1 MTRRA
6 PAPLCPSARSS
17 RPQARGQDGRARWP
31 AVLMT
36 TALASVLAP
45 SLAGVVGGLLTVI
58 VSPGE
63 ALAQG
68 AATSTAAAPS
78 PEADAAAE
86 RGKGLYREGKYVEA
100 LLEFQRAYE
109 VRPTSALS
117 YNIAR
122 CYEQLSQWDEA
133 IKAYER
139 FSSETANPRER
150 TEAADKI
157 EFLKSKVAGGTNTSD
172 AKYQARIDNGKK
184 AFARG
189 DYDAAIQ
196 EFKAAFDIKPTSA
209 VLFNI
214 AKSYERLSRY
224 EEAID
229 FYKQYL
235 DLDPNSPDRTD
246 VEEQIRRLQ
255 KSIRERFQELSVSSN
270 PPGADIY
277 LDDRNTGLQG
287 QTNFRFKTQPGPH
300 TLYLDLNGYEP
311 VKRDFVM
318 PDDKPLA
325 LEFELKKLENVGLLT
340 INVNVDG
347 ARIFI
352 DGAIVGLSPYKQQKA
367 LTAGEHQIQVEAR
380 GYPRYTQSFTIARDQ
395 TLALDVAL
403 EEYDEPVQDATLEK
417 WGRNLILIGVIGG
430 GLGFAGPFAYQK
442 LILRRPLYSHL
453 GPNAV
458 NWGDGVADADATY
471 WRGNPKNTDG
481 SLKSSLDDA
490 DLNGS
495 YRENG
500 TKNTLQTIQTVSI
513 IAGSSLAAIGLG
525 FFIFKWVRPDD
536 KKEVI
541 TAGVDDLLPAP
552 SAPLVEIT
560 GFGVSPNPEGASFG
574 LMGTF

>member
-6 PAPLCPSARSS
+6 PAPPRLRM
-17 RPQARGQDGRARWP
+17 RP
-31 AVLMT
+31 AVLVS
-36 TALASVLAP
+36 TALASAFFSMVAP
-45 SLAGVVGGLLTVI
+45 A
-58 VSPGE
+58 
-63 ALAQG
+63 AAQG
-68 AATSTAAAPS
+68 QGAGTSTATADNPPAGNG
-78 PEADAAAE
+78 EADAAAD
-86 RGKGLYREGKYVEA
+86 RGKALYREGKYVEA

-109 VRPTSALS
+109 IKATPALS

-122 CYEQLSQWDEA
+122 CYEQLSQWAEA

-157 EFLKSKVAGGTNTSD
+157 EFLKSKLSSGSNTSD

-196 EFKAAFDIKPTSA
+196 EFKAGFEIKPTSA

-214 AKSYERLSRY
+214 AKSYERLARY

-235 DLDPNSPDRTD
+235 DLDPNSPDRAD

-325 LEFELKKLENVGLLT
+325 LEFELKKLENVGYLT

-367 LTAGEHQIQVEAR
+367 LTAGEHQVQIEAR
-380 GYPRYTQSFTIARDQ
+380 NYPRYTQAFTIARDQ
-395 TLALDVAL
+395 TLPLNIQL
-403 EEYDEPVQDATLEK
+403 EEYDEPVKDETLEK

-453 GPNAV
+453 GPQAV
-458 NWGDGVADADATY
+458 NWGEGVDAGSATF
-471 WRGNPKNTDG
+471 WRGNPKDASGNI
-481 SLKSSLDDA
+481 KSELA
-490 DLNGS
+490 DSDINAS

-500 TKNTLQTIQTVSI
+500 AKNTLQTIQTISI
-513 IAGSSLAAIGLG
+513 IAGSSLAAVGLG
-525 FFIFKWVRPDD
+525 FFVYKWVRPDE
-536 KKEVI
+536 KQEVI
-541 TAGVDDLLPAP
+541 TADAELELDVLPP
-552 SAPLVEIT
+552 SEPSKPVVEIT
-560 GFGVSPNPEGASFG
+560 GFGVAPNPEGATFG

>member
-6 PAPLCPSARSS
+6 PAPPSLRM
-17 RPQARGQDGRARWP
+17 RP
-31 AVLMT
+31 AVLVS
-36 TALASVLAP
+36 TALASAFCLMVAP
-45 SLAGVVGGLLTVI
+45 AT
-58 VSPGE
+58 
-63 ALAQG
+63 AQG
-68 AATSTAAAPS
+68 QGADTSTAAAGDPAS
-78 PEADAAAE
+78 GGNAEADAAAD
-86 RGKGLYREGKYVEA
+86 RGKALYREGKYVEA

-109 VRPTSALS
+109 IRATPALS

-122 CYEQLSQWDEA
+122 CYEQLSQWAEA

-157 EFLKSKVAGGTNTSD
+157 EFLKSKLSSGANTSD

-196 EFKAAFDIKPTSA
+196 EFKAGFEIKPTSA

-214 AKSYERLSRY
+214 AKSYERLARY

-235 DLDPNSPDRTD
+235 DLDPNSPDRAD

-325 LEFELKKLENVGLLT
+325 LEFELKKLENVGYLT

-367 LTAGEHQIQVEAR
+367 LTAGEHQVQIEAR
-380 GYPRYTQSFTIARDQ
+380 GYPRYTQAFTIARDQ
-395 TLALDVAL
+395 TLPLNIAL
-403 EEYDEPVQDATLEK
+403 EEYDEPVKAETLEK

-453 GPNAV
+453 GPEAV
-458 NWGDGVADADATY
+458 NWGEGVEPANESY
-471 WRGNPKNTDG
+471 WRGNPKDG
-481 SLKSSLDDA
+481 SGNIKGELA
-490 DLNGS
+490 DGDLTAS

-500 TKNTLQTIQTVSI
+500 AKNTLQTIQTVSI

-525 FFIFKWVRPDD
+525 FFVYKWVRPDE
-536 KKEVI
+536 KQEVI
-541 TAGVDDLLPAP
+541 TADADLEWDTLPPPAP
-552 SAPLVEIT
+552 SKPVVEIT
-560 GFGVSPNPEGASFG
+560 GFGVAPNEDGATFG

>member
-1 MTRRA
+1 MIRCA
-6 PAPLCPSARSS
+6 PAPRRVSTRTAALTPVLLA
-17 RPQARGQDGRARWP
+17 A
-31 AVLMT
+31 AVAT
-36 TALASVLAP
+36 
-45 SLAGVVGGLLTVI
+45 SLA
-58 VSPGE
+58 
-63 ALAQG
+63 AL
-68 AATSTAAAPS
+68 AAAPAWAQDATTTGTAADGAEATS

-86 RGKGLYREGKYVEA
+86 RGKALYREGKYVEA

-109 VRPTSALS
+109 LRPTSALS

-122 CYEQLSQWDEA
+122 CYEQLSQWEEA

-139 FSSETANPRER
+139 FSSETTSPRER

-157 EFLKSKVAGGTNTSD
+157 EFLKTKVAGGTNTSD

-184 AFARG
+184 AFGRG

-196 EFKAAFDIKPTSA
+196 EFKAAFELKPTSA

-214 AKSYERLSRY
+214 AKSYERMSRY

-235 DLDPNSPDRTD
+235 DLDPNTPDRSD

-287 QTNFRFKTQPGPH
+287 QTNFRFKVQPGPH

-325 LEFELKKLENVGLLT
+325 LEFELKKLENVGYLT
-340 INVNVDG
+340 IDVNVDG

-367 LTAGEHQIQVEAR
+367 LPAGEHQVQIEAK
-380 GYPRYTQSFTIARDQ
+380 GYPRYTQAFTIARDQ
-395 TLALDVAL
+395 TLPLAIAL

-430 GLGFAGPFAYQK
+430 GLGFAGPFAYQQ

-453 GPNAV
+453 GPETV
-458 NWGDGVADADATY
+458 SWGDGIAEADATY
-471 WRGNPKNTDG
+471 WRGNPKDG
-481 SLKSSLDDA
+481 SGAPKAELTDA
-490 DLNGS
+490 DLTAS
-495 YRENG
+495 YRENA

-513 IAGSSLAAIGLG
+513 IAGSSLAAVGLG
-525 FFIFKWVRPDD
+525 FFVYKWVRPDD
-536 KKEVI
+536 KQEVI
-541 TAGVDDLLPAP
+541 TADAQPEPPA
-552 SAPLVEIT
+552 APLVEIT
-560 GFGVSPNPEGASFG
+560 GFGVAPNPDGASFG

>member
-6 PAPLCPSARSS
+6 LAPPRT
-17 RPQARGQDGRARWP
+17 RTTRVWP
-31 AVLMT
+31 AVLSFT
-36 TALASVLAP
+36 LTSALAALVTMSP
-45 SLAGVVGGLLTVI
+45 SWANAQ
-58 VSPGE
+58 GE
-63 ALAQG
+63 AAP
-68 AATSTAAAPS
+68 AATSTAAAS
-78 PEADAAAE
+78 PEADAAAD
-86 RGKGLYREGKYVEA
+86 RGKALYREGKYVEA

-109 VRPTSALS
+109 LRPTPALS

-133 IKAYER
+133 IKTYER
-139 FSSETANPRER
+139 YQSETANPRER

-157 EFLKSKVAGGTNTSD
+157 EFLKSKLSGGAGTTD
-172 AKYQARIDNGKK
+172 AKYQSRIDNGRK

-196 EFKAAFDIKPTSA
+196 EFKAAFEIKPTSA

-214 AKSYERLSRY
+214 AKSYERLARY

-235 DLDPNSPDRTD
+235 DLDPNAPDRAD
-246 VEEQIRRLQ
+246 VEEQVRRLQ

-287 QTNFRFKTQPGPH
+287 QTNFRFKVQPGPH

-325 LEFELKKLENVGLLT
+325 LEFELKKLENVGFLT
-340 INVNVDG
+340 IDVNVDG

-367 LTAGEHQIQVEAR
+367 LTAGEHQVQIEAK

-395 TLALDVAL
+395 TLPLAIAL
-403 EEYDEPVQDATLEK
+403 EEYDEPVQDETLEK

-430 GLGFAGPFAYQK
+430 GLGFAGPFAYQQ

-453 GPNAV
+453 GPNQV
-458 NWGDGVADADATY
+458 NWGAGVEEANATY
-471 WRGNPKNTDG
+471 WRGNPKDANGTPKTDLAEG
-481 SLKSSLDDA
+481 
-490 DLNGS
+490 DLTAS

-500 TKNTLQTIQTVSI
+500 AKNTLQTIQTVSI
-513 IAGSSLAAIGLG
+513 IAGSSLAAVGLG
-525 FFIFKWVRPDD
+525 FFIYKWVRPDEKQD
-536 KKEVI
+536 VI
-541 TAGVDDLLPAP
+541 TADTELEEAP
-552 SAPLVEIT
+552 HAPVVEIT
-560 GFGVSPNPEGASFG
+560 GFGVAPNPDGATFG
-574 LMGTF
+574 LMGSF